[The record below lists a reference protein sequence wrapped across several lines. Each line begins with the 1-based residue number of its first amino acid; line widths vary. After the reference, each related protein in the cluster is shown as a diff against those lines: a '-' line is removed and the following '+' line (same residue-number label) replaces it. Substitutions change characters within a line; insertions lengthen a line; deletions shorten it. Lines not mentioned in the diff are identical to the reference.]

1 MSNELDGLKHQ
12 VADLQGQ
19 LAFQE
24 DALDRLDSAMALQQQ
39 EILLLQRQV
48 TLLGERIKAQSEQ
61 GAAGGGV
68 PEADEKPP
76 HY

>member
-1 MSNELDGLKHQ
+1 MSDEANGLKQ
-12 VADLQGQ
+12 QIEDLQGQ

-24 DALDRLDSAMALQQQ
+24 DAMERLDSALASQQR

-48 TLLGERIKAQSEQ
+48 GLLGERIKAHAEQ
-61 GAAGGGV
+61 GVGGPSGS
-68 PEADEKPP
+68 PADEKPP

>member
-1 MSNELDGLKHQ
+1 MSEELDGLKHQ

-24 DALDRLDSAMALQQQ
+24 DAVERLDSALATQQQ
-39 EILLLQRQV
+39 AILLLQRQV
-48 TLLGERIKAQSEQ
+48 ALLGERIKAQAAQ
-61 GAAGGGV
+61 GEGASSIQ
-68 PEADEKPP
+68 PADEKPP